1 MKIIQL
7 LMILGLNLIS
17 TELVYADYNAGKA
30 KAEVCAACHGS
41 DGNSQITIYPKLAG
55 QYKNYLINTLNAYKS
70 GSRKNAI
77 MSGFAAGLSDQDI
90 EDLSE
95 YFSKQDGLKVLPMN
109 NNSITYFLLI
119 YIMQALDTV

>member
-7 LMILGLNLIS
+7 LMIVGLNLIS
-17 TELVYADYNAGKA
+17 IELDYADYNAGKS

-77 MSGFAAGLSDQDI
+77 MSGFAVGLSDQDI

-95 YFSKQDGLKVLPMN
+95 YFSKQDGLKVLPMK
-109 NNSITYFLLI
+109 
-119 YIMQALDTV
+119 

>member
-7 LMILGLNLIS
+7 LMIVGLNLIS

-55 QYKNYLINTLNAYKS
+55 QYKNYLVNTLNAYKS

-77 MSGFAAGLSDQDI
+77 MGGFAVGLSDQDI

-95 YFSKQDGLKVLPMN
+95 YFSKQDGLKVLPMK
-109 NNSITYFLLI
+109 
-119 YIMQALDTV
+119 

>member
-1 MKIIQL
+1 MKIMQL

-17 TELVYADYNAGKA
+17 TELVYADYNAGEA

-95 YFSKQDGLKVLPMN
+95 YFSKQDGLKVLPMK
-109 NNSITYFLLI
+109 
-119 YIMQALDTV
+119 

>member
-1 MKIIQL
+1 MKIMQL

-17 TELVYADYNAGKA
+17 TELAYADYDAGKA
-30 KAEVCAACHGS
+30 KAEVCAACHGA

-55 QYKNYLINTLNAYKS
+55 QYKNYLIHTLNSYKS

-77 MSGFAAGLSDQDI
+77 MIGFAAALSDQDI

-95 YFSKQDGLKVLPMN
+95 YFSKQDGLKVLPMK
-109 NNSITYFLLI
+109 
-119 YIMQALDTV
+119 